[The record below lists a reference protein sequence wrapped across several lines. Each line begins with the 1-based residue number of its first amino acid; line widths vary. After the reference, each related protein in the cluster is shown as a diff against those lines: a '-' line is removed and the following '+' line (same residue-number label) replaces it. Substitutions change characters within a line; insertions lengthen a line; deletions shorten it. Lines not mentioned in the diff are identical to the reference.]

1 MKKFIF
7 STLVVLSCI
16 GTANAAVNCKVI
28 EERADRD
35 GAQYH
40 PRLRKKVIKSGR
52 LYFHT
57 APHPD
62 CKDPNVF
69 IIKNDHVTTYTNYNG
84 YDYIMYMSKSG
95 EPFSGWVKSNA
106 LTTSG
111 TMGPSN

>member
-40 PRLRKKVIKSGR
+40 PRLGK
-52 LYFHT
+52 
-57 APHPD
+57 
-62 CKDPNVF
+62 
-69 IIKNDHVTTYTNYNG
+69 
-84 YDYIMYMSKSG
+84 
-95 EPFSGWVKSNA
+95 KSN
-106 LTTSG
+106 
-111 TMGPSN
+111 